1 LLYAELLINLR
12 EIALLQFSLSI
23 ISSAN
28 LEASMIKKFKWL
40 AAGALC
46 AAAMGAQAEVSQV
59 RIWAAACATCHG
71 TSGHAQEG
79 NESLAGKDKDEMIQK
94 LMDFK
99 SGRKPAT
106 LMHQL
111 TAGYSDE
118 QLQQI
123 AAYFA
128 AQKK

>member
-1 LLYAELLINLR
+1 
-12 EIALLQFSLSI
+12 
-23 ISSAN
+23 
-28 LEASMIKKFKWL
+28 MITKLKWL

-46 AAAMGAQAEVSQV
+46 AATLGAQAEVNQV

-71 TSGHAQEG
+71 TEGRAAAG
-79 NESLAGKDKDEMIQK
+79 NESLAGKDKDEMVQK

-111 TAGYSDE
+111 TAGYSDA